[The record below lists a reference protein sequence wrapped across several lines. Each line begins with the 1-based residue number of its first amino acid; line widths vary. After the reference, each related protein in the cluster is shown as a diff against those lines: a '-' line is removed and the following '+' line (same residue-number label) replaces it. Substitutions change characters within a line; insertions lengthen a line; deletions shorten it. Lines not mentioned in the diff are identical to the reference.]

1 MSVLRLVRDHEGKKA
16 GTQIQVPFVQGRELI
31 AQGIAVDAN
40 PATKPGSPP
49 AATSAEQTELRSLRA
64 KVSRLEAE
72 NKELREQIDELL
84 RAEKTVEK
92 PVDGKTPEKPGSKP
106 KE

>member
-1 MSVLRLVRDHEGKKA
+1 MSVVRLVRDHDGKKS
-16 GTQIQVPFVQGRELI
+16 GTQIQVPFVQGRELVN
-31 AQGIAVDAN
+31 QGVAVYPDQN
-40 PATKPGSPP
+40 PKPGSAP
-49 AATSAEQTELRSLRA
+49 AETSELRSLRT

-72 NKELREQIDELL
+72 NKELRKQIDELL

-92 PVDGKTPEKPGSKP
+92 PADGKTPEKPGSKN